1 MGASSTPGCAIRVEE
16 PVLIGI
22 AVLIPALSD
31 PNDDCDGCSCW
42 RLYALIELLTEPRL
56 NQIRVHSAG
65 ALVLHGCQLLKSF
78 EIYIGYISAY

>member
-1 MGASSTPGCAIRVEE
+1 
-16 PVLIGI
+16 
-22 AVLIPALSD
+22 
-31 PNDDCDGCSCW
+31 
-42 RLYALIELLTEPRL
+42 LIELLTEPRL